1 MDFSKLMQVFSHKTK
16 VHPIGMFTVI
26 LYAYSIGIYST
37 RDIEI
42 VCHENIKF
50 RFLLQNSNIHD
61 HSTISR
67 FLIKI
72 EDLLPDLFE
81 QFFKIILNWRIF
93 LLISYILMELKL
105 KHIQTNILLFG
116 EVLLKSIMLD

>member
-50 RFLLQNSNIHD
+50 RFLLQNSKIPD